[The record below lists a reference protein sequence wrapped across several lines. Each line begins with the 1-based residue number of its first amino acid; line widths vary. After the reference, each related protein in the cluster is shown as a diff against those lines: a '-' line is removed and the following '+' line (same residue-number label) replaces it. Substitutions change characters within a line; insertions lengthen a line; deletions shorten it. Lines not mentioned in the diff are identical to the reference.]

1 MMGFK
6 LNFRQLLLS
15 YYWLFISFSLSAQNT
30 LPIGIEEIDSYKKFV
45 QGQKI
50 IAKKTIQL
58 PQSNY
63 TLLYVS
69 IERLVDKDNWSNS
82 PADGI
87 VATIFVYNNGSKTIE
102 KTMTEQL
109 NQLLGG
115 DKYYQPNFCGGLG
128 SFENWEIQH
137 NKVVLSQVY
146 APASEI
152 IDCVT
157 YIFFDGK
164 NIMTSKNP
172 VVSNEGM
179 AGMTAKDR
187 NAKNAQALVL
197 LQQKKIKEAI
207 VIWKELYGYVKNGPY
222 ATEGKID
229 EFMNNLGFA
238 YWKNKQYKEAEA
250 VLLECYTRF
259 PQREVLLINLGDLYR
274 DMNNIAKATTYYQKI
289 QTSKLSKKQKDY
301 ATGELKKLKAKK
313 K

>member
-1 MMGFK
+1 MFRLK
-6 LNFRQLLLS
+6 LAQLFLIF
-15 YYWLFISFSLSAQNT
+15 YFLFISSPIVAQHV
-30 LPIGIEEIDSYKKFV
+30 LPTGIENLENYRKFV

-50 IAKKTIQL
+50 LSHKAIQL
-58 PQSNY
+58 PQSPY

-69 IERLVDKDNWSNS
+69 VERQVDKDNWSNS

-87 VATIFVYNNGSKTIE
+87 IATIFVYNNNSKVID
-102 KTMTEQL
+102 KNMTDLL
-109 NQLLGG
+109 NKLLGG

-179 AGMTAKDR
+179 AGMAAKER
-187 NAKNAQALVL
+187 NAKNTQALTL

-207 VIWKELYGYVKNGPY
+207 VIWKELYDYIKTGPY

-238 YWKNKQYKEAEA
+238 YWKNKQYKEAEP

-274 DMNNIAKATTYYQKI
+274 DMKNTKQATFYYQKI
-289 QTSKLSKKQKDY
+289 QTSKLSKQQKEY
-301 ATGELKKLKAKK
+301 ATKELKKLKAKK